1 MLEECCGCNK
11 ECVRACVGGRKDG
24 RKTHGG
30 LSNVIE
36 CMSDSGS
43 LPDELC
49 AAVEVWEHLISSAAV
64 MAS

>member
-1 MLEECCGCNK
+1 MCGRKEE
-11 ECVRACVGGRKDG
+11 RKDG

-30 LSNVIE
+30 LGNMIE
-36 CMSDSGS
+36 CVSDSGS